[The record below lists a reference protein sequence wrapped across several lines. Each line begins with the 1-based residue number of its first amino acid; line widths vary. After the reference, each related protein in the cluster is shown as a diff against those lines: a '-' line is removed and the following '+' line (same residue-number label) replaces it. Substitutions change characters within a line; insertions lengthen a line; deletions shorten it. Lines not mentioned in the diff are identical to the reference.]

1 MTKRKEEEIR
11 DFTSGNIL
19 KQIITFASPL
29 FLSNVLQ
36 IVYNITDMLIVGQFI
51 GKNGLSAVSVGG
63 DVTNFLTFLG
73 MGFANA
79 GQVIISQ
86 LIGAGERKQLSKL
99 IGTMFTFLSG
109 AAVLLSVLGLLM
121 SRRIMVLMNTPGEAL
136 DSAWIYTVT
145 CMTGLLFIYGYNVIS
160 AIFRGFGDSKHP
172 LYFILIATVI
182 NIVLDLVF
190 VAGLKMGTFGTA
202 LATVIGQA
210 VSLIYSM
217 RYLLKHREA
226 LMPGFTK
233 ADLKIDKRMMVTL
246 GRLGVP
252 MAISSVAVQSS
263 KLFVNSWI
271 NSYGVV
277 VSALAG
283 IGNKIA
289 NITNLTNQALSQAGA
304 NMVGQ
309 NIGAEKYDRV
319 PKIMKAALAVNTAI
333 SVLLIVFMIL
343 KPRLVFRMFT
353 GDAEVLAL
361 SAVYIPVAIV
371 NFVSSALRA
380 GMNTLIT
387 GSGNHRISFVVAI
400 LDGVV
405 NRIGFAVL
413 LGLVLNLGYLGFWYG
428 DVIANFTPFF
438 VGIFFY
444 LSGRWKT
451 RKFVIQAAE

>member
-1 MTKRKEEEIR
+1 
-11 DFTSGNIL
+11 
-19 KQIITFASPL
+19 
-29 FLSNVLQ
+29 
-36 IVYNITDMLIVGQFI
+36 
-51 GKNGLSAVSVGG
+51 
-63 DVTNFLTFLG
+63 
-73 MGFANA
+73 
-79 GQVIISQ
+79 
-86 LIGAGERKQLSKL
+86 
-99 IGTMFTFLSG
+99 
-109 AAVLLSVLGLLM
+109 
-121 SRRIMVLMNTPGEAL
+121 
-136 DSAWIYTVT
+136 
-145 CMTGLLFIYGYNVIS
+145 
-160 AIFRGFGDSKHP
+160 
-172 LYFILIATVI
+172 
-182 NIVLDLVF
+182 
-190 VAGLKMGTFGTA
+190 
-202 LATVIGQA
+202 
-210 VSLIYSM
+210 
-217 RYLLKHREA
+217 
-226 LMPGFTK
+226 
-233 ADLKIDKRMMVTL
+233 
-246 GRLGVP
+246 

-333 SVLLIVFMIL
+333 SVLLIVLMIL